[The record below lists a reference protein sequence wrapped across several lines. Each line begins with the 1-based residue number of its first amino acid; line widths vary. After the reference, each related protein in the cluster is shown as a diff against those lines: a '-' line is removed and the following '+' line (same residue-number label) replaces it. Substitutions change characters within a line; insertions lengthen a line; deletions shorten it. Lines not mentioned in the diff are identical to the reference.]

1 MRKSCFG
8 KKVCEKKGSG
18 AVDDMP
24 KKGACGTLFG

>member
-1 MRKSCFG
+1 M
-8 KKVCEKKGSG
+8 KKVILEKKFVRKGSG